1 MTELEQARAVISEA
15 DRELA
20 KVFEKRMAA
29 VRTVAA
35 YKREHGLPITDR
47 SREEEILR
55 EEAGLIADE
64 TLRPF

>member
-1 MTELEQARAVISEA
+1 MTELEQARAIISEA

-35 YKREHGLPITDR
+35 YKRAHG
-47 SREEEILR
+47 
-55 EEAGLIADE
+55 
-64 TLRPF
+64 